1 MPSAAG
7 PPIRQRTAHG
17 VVARAGGQLDDGLL
31 TSACH
36 HPAMRRRHLLP
47 LAAVV
52 ALPGRQVWAH
62 GTRAGDLL
70 IDHAYALP
78 SPAGQD
84 QGQAHLR
91 RLSNRG
97 AQADRLLG
105 ARTPV
110 AASVLLQR
118 RGQTV
123 QALELPPGADLSL
136 KHDGEWR
143 LLLQGLKAPLVNGQ
157 RFALVLRFE
166 RAGEQEVMVWVQ
178 MPRAAV
184 SSHH

>member
-1 MPSAAG
+1 
-7 PPIRQRTAHG
+7 
-17 VVARAGGQLDDGLL
+17 
-31 TSACH
+31 
-36 HPAMRRRHLLP
+36 MRRLLIALLLGC
-47 LAAVV
+47 LAG
-52 ALPGRQVWAH
+52 LPAQAH
-62 GTRAGDLL
+62 GTHAGDLL
-70 IDHAYALP
+70 IEHPYALP
-78 SPAGQD
+78 SAAGQD
-84 QGQAHLR
+84 QGQVQLR
-91 RLSNRG
+91 RLHNRG

-178 MPRAAV
+178 TPRAAV

>member
-1 MPSAAG
+1 
-7 PPIRQRTAHG
+7 
-17 VVARAGGQLDDGLL
+17 
-31 TSACH
+31 
-36 HPAMRRRHLLP
+36 MRRRPIALLLGC
-47 LAAVV
+47 LAG
-52 ALPGRQVWAH
+52 LPAQAH

-70 IDHAYALP
+70 IEHPYALP
-78 SPAGQD
+78 SAAGQD
-84 QGQAHLR
+84 QGQVQLR
-91 RLSNRG
+91 RLHNRG

-118 RGQTV
+118 RGQTI
-123 QALELPPGADLSL
+123 QALDLPAGADLSL

-178 MPRAAV
+178 IPRAAA